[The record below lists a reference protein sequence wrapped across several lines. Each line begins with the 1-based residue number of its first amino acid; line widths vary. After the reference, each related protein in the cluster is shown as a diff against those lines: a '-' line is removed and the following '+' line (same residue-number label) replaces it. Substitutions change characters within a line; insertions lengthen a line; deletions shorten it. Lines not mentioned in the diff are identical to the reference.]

1 MDNTALFTI
10 PYGVYILGTELNG
23 KKNACVINTLSQV
36 TQEPVRVSVTVLK
49 TNLTHDMIKQ
59 SNKFSVSVL
68 GKHASLDTIARFGF
82 QSGRTV
88 DKLEGFPCEIDS
100 LGNPVITTDSIATMS
115 CRVVESLDLGTHTLF
130 IGEVIEARNL
140 DREEPMTYAYYRD
153 LKTGKVTR
161 ENIEEDKSQE
171 DKIEESNEATYQ
183 CSVCHYVY
191 DGDIPFEE
199 LPDDYVCLLCNQP
212 KSAFAKK

>member
-23 KKNACVINTLSQV
+23 QKNACVINTLSQV

-49 TNLTHDMIKQ
+49 TNLTHDMIQQ
-59 SNKFSVSVL
+59 SHKFSVSVL

-88 DKLEGFPCEIDS
+88 DKLDGFPYEIDS
-100 LGNPVITTDSIATMS
+100 LGSPVITTDSIATMS

-130 IGEVIEARNL
+130 IGEVLEARNL
-140 DREEPMTYAYYRD
+140 DREEVMTYAYYRD
-153 LKTGKVTR
+153 LKTGKVVR
-161 ENIEEDKSQE
+161 DKVQE
-171 DKIEESNEATYQ
+171 IKETELPKEVYQ

-191 DGDIPFEE
+191 DAETPFEE
-199 LPDDYVCLLCNQP
+199 LPDYYVCPLCNQP
-212 KSAFAKK
+212 KSVFVKQ

>member
-88 DKLEGFPCEIDS
+88 DKLEGFSHEIDS
-100 LGNPVITTDSIATMS
+100 LDNPVITVDSIATMS
-115 CRVVESLDLGTHTLF
+115 SRVIESLDLGTHTLF
-130 IGEVIEARNL
+130 IGEVIEARKL

-153 LKTGKVTR
+153 LKTGKVAGQNL
-161 ENIEEDKSQE
+161 EKD
-171 DKIEESNEATYQ
+171 DESTYQ

-191 DGDIPFEE
+191 DGDMPFEE
-199 LPDDYVCLLCNQP
+199 LSDNYVCPLCNQP
-212 KSAFAKK
+212 KSVFTKK

>member
-88 DKLEGFPCEIDS
+88 DKLEGFSHEIDS
-100 LGNPVITTDSIATMS
+100 LDNPVITVDSIATMS
-115 CRVVESLDLGTHTLF
+115 SRVIESLDLGTHTLF
-130 IGEVIEARNL
+130 IGEVIEARKL

-153 LKTGKVTR
+153 LKTGKVAGQNL
-161 ENIEEDKSQE
+161 EKD
-171 DKIEESNEATYQ
+171 DESTYQ

-191 DGDIPFEE
+191 DGDMPFEE
-199 LPDDYVCLLCNQP
+199 LSDNYVCPLCNQP
-212 KSAFAKK
+212 KSAFTKK